1 MRGGGRRVRYAAAV
15 GVAVL
20 AGFGM
25 TGSPYYRVGPGPVIS
40 VGGSGGGSWSVTTV
54 RVSKSN
60 WFQWGV
66 AELRGERT
74 LRGGDGGG
82 DTGQAMA
89 DAMRTSQTDAA
100 LVAARLTGVR
110 ATPARVHSLGAVQGP
125 SAGLILA
132 LSRVDALTAGDLT
145 GARRVA
151 GTGAIAVDGSVT
163 TVGDVTEKVRAAAT
177 ARTDTFLVP
186 ALQRA
191 EATRA
196 ARGTRMAVVGVHS
209 VSEAVNW
216 FCAHGGRASVCRR
229 AGTA

>member
-1 MRGGGRRVRYAAAV
+1 M
-15 GVAVL
+15 L

-25 TGSPYYRVGPGPVIS
+25 TGSPFYLVGPGPVIV

-60 WFQWGV
+60 WFEWAV
-66 AELRGERT
+66 AELRGERA

-82 DTGQAMA
+82 DAGRAMA

-100 LVAARLTGVR
+100 LVAARLTGHR
-110 ATPARVHSLGAVQGP
+110 TPAASARVHPLGAVQGP

-132 LSRVDALTAGDLT
+132 LSQVDALTAGDLT
-145 GARRVA
+145 GGRRVA

-163 TVGDVTEKVRAAAT
+163 TVGDVTEKVRAAAS
-177 ARTDTFLVP
+177 ARTDTFIVP

-209 VSEAVNW
+209 VSEAVKW

-229 AGTA
+229 AGAA